1 MPIEWISPQN
11 SWPITVSG
19 GIPMP
24 YWTGG
29 RSEPQIPQL
38 CTLSTTSPTPATG
51 SGTSMTAISSF
62 FLNTAAFISDQPFL
76 FAPRTDRRLLL
87 LYQFDLVAVGIL
99 DERDGRGAVLHR
111 AGLAHD
117 VDAFLLQVGAG
128 FVDVVDAER
137 DVSVGGAD
145 FVLRGAPIPGQLD
158 AGGIVLVPVADK
170 GEGEFAA
177 EEIVL
182 AQQLHPELV
191 AIELE
196 RFVEVVDAE
205 HRVQKAHAVTP

>member
-51 SGTSMTAISSF
+51 SGRSMTAISSL

-76 FAPRTDRRLLL
+76 FAMRAERHLLL
-87 LYQFDLVAVGIL
+87 LYEFDLVAVGIL
-99 DERDGRGAVLHR
+99 DERNRRGAVLHR

-117 VDAFLLQVGAG
+117 VDALLLEVGAG

-137 DVSVGGAD
+137 HVSVGGAD
-145 FVLRGAPIPGQLD
+145 FVLRGAPIPGQFD
-158 AGGIVLVPVADK
+158 DGGLLLIAVADE
-170 GEGEFAA
+170 GESEFAA
-177 EEIVL
+177 GEVVL
-182 AQQLHPELV
+182 AQELHPELV
-191 AIELE
+191 AIEI
-196 RFVEVVDAE
+196 
-205 HRVQKAHAVTP
+205 K